1 MTGSAS
7 EHLPVIIAGGGV
19 AGITAAL
26 DLAGSGLRVHLIEKD
41 AVIGGQTAR
50 LDKLYPTDHCAF
62 CPVWTQSRLCLAHP
76 LITVHT
82 HSCIDAIN
90 RIQEEGEDQGE
101 DRGENRVEAVIKRVP
116 NYIDARLCIFCGSCE
131 AVCPENAVSPT
142 LPHALPRTFLV
153 DADVCTGC
161 GRCVEVCPTRAVDM
175 AREPGKTKPVK
186 IKSVKTKIIAGNII
200 WATGFADTDISV
212 LPEFGYGSHENI
224 MTSLEFETL
233 TAEAGPNRGEILTP
247 QGKVPDRIAFIQC
260 AGARDWRKFSFCSA
274 VCCMHA
280 LKQARWV
287 KRRNPNVECVI
298 FFTDMR
304 TQGRHYYAYYLEA
317 VEKQSI
323 KLVRGRPGLIR
334 PLPGKDLL
342 AVRYEDTLT
351 GQLNTQG
358 FDLVVLNGALDPGSR
373 ERTESSGN
381 PVTDDQ
387 GFVCRSDQQFSC
399 GFCRAPADVE
409 VSAIQAS
416 SAAIGA
422 LGTRTNGNGT
432 H

>member
-1 MTGSAS
+1 MTGSVS
-7 EHLPVIIAGGGV
+7 EHLPVIVAGGGV

-26 DLAGSGLRVHLIEKD
+26 DLAGSGRRVHLIEKD

-82 HSCIDAIN
+82 HSCIDTIN
-90 RIQEEGEDQGE
+90 RIEEEGEDQGE
-101 DRGENRVEAVIKRVP
+101 DRVEAVIKRVP
-116 NYIDARLCIFCGSCE
+116 NYIDARLCIFCGRCE
-131 AVCPENAVSPT
+131 EVCHKNAVSPT

-153 DADVCTGC
+153 DADVCNGC
-161 GRCVEVCPTRAVDM
+161 GKCVEACPTRAVDM
-175 AREPGKTKPVK
+175 AREPE
-186 IKSVKTKIIAGNII
+186 KTKIKAGNII
-200 WATGFADTDISV
+200 WATGFSDTNISV
-212 LPEFGYGSHENI
+212 LPELGYGSHENI
-224 MTSLEFETL
+224 MTSLEFEIL
-233 TAEAGPNRGEILTP
+233 TAEAGPNGGEILTP

-260 AGARDWRKFSFCSA
+260 AGARDRRKFFFCSA

-287 KRRNPNVECVI
+287 KRRNPNVDCVI

-304 TQGRHYYAYYLEA
+304 TEGRHYYEYYLDA
-317 VEKQSI
+317 VQNQSI
-323 KLVRGRPGLIR
+323 KLVRGRPGLIC
-334 PLPGKDLL
+334 PLPAKDLI

-358 FDLVVLNGALDPGSR
+358 FDLVVLNGALDPGSNT
-373 ERTESSGN
+373 RTKSSFT
-381 PVTDDQ
+381 PETDDQ
-387 GFVCRSDQQFSC
+387 GFVCNNSDQQLSC

-422 LGTRTNGNGT
+422 LGTRIN
-432 H
+432 